1 MRAVQVMQS
10 GGPEVLKLVEL
21 ALPPPAQ
28 GEVRLRLRYAGLN
41 YIDVYQRR
49 GQGVK
54 FPLILGK
61 EGMGVVEGLGE
72 GVTGLEVGQRVAF
85 GFGFGAYAEEV
96 NLPAHSLVRVPDA
109 VSDELAAALLLQ
121 GMTAHYLVRST
132 YPLQAGDLAVV
143 HAAAGGVGGLLVQ
156 LCKLLGATV
165 LATAGSQEKRALALE
180 LGADEALSYDDF
192 APRAREL
199 GGAHVVYDGVGQS
212 TFAAGLDALRV
223 RGLMAI
229 YGAASGPVPPLDVQ
243 TLNAK
248 GGLFVTRPSLAHY
261 TRTPGE
267 TQERCDELFGWV
279 AQGRLKVRVDRV
291 FDLSEVAEAHRYLE
305 GRRTLG
311 KVLLRTA

>member
-21 ALPPPAQ
+21 GLPPPAP

-54 FPLILGK
+54 FPLVLGK

-85 GFGFGAYAEEV
+85 GFGSGAYAEEV
-96 NLPAHSLVRVPDA
+96 NLPAHSLVRVPA
-109 VSDELAAALLLQ
+109 GVSDELAAALLLQ
-121 GMTAHYLVRST
+121 GMTAHYLVRSA
-132 YPLQAGDLAVV
+132 YPLGAGDLAVV

-156 LCKLLGATV
+156 LCKIIGATV
-165 LATAGSQEKRALALE
+165 LATAGSQEKRELAL
-180 LGADEALSYDDF
+180 
-192 APRAREL
+192 EL
-199 GGAHVVYDGVGQS
+199 GGAHVVYDGVGQA

-261 TRTPGE
+261 TRTPQE

-279 AQGRLKVRVDRV
+279 AQEQLKVRVDRV

-305 GRRTLG
+305 ERRTLG
-311 KVLLRTA
+311 KVLLRTENS